1 MKYDNEK
8 YVNIKTVCEYLE
20 SSFSDNLLKFHS
32 LTGYYS
38 TSYFYRVGKIK
49 VWKNLVKKTEK
60 INSFSLGVRKD
71 LSVNDFENY
80 QKFVKTAIYSGQET
94 RFSLSAIYQ
103 NLS

>member
-49 VWKNLVKKTEK
+49 VWKNLVKKTENK
-60 INSFSLGVRKD
+60 LILIRRTKGSVSKWFWKLSEVR
-71 LSVNDFENY
+71 ENRY
-80 QKFVKTAIYSGQET
+80 
-94 RFSLSAIYQ
+94 L
-103 NLS
+103 